1 MTATELNLAFARE
14 VAGYPDAK
22 WDHSYDIPVLTSGVD
37 EPVFD
42 GSRVGQRILP
52 DYTKDWNAVMAEIT
66 KRGLN
71 WGKGPIEGHVCFR
84 VSCPGHISVHP
95 GDCEG
100 LARAVLDCVRA
111 MRSQDA

>member
-1 MTATELNLAFARE
+1 MTGAELNLAFARE

-52 DYTKDWNAVMAEIT
+52 DYASDWNATIAVLEH
-66 KRGLN
+66 RGMSWGTEYVGGQKYFWVESGSLFKIEE
-71 WGKGPIEGHVCFR
+71 GKGP
-84 VSCPGHISVHP
+84 SALM
-95 GDCEG
+95 
-100 LARAVLDCVRA
+100 LAAVKCVRE
-111 MRSQDA
+111 QGNG